1 MLFVLETVFVK
12 SSLSTHKL
20 IITLGA
26 GTLKIII
33 IENYEVSSFIFLFVQ
48 MARKSIWEFNSLL
61 EDFKFHQVYIGIL
74 DSKFRYIVFSAA
86 SLGTGMLVE
95 YCIFSLQQEA

>member
-1 MLFVLETVFVK
+1 MG
-12 SSLSTHKL
+12 
-20 IITLGA
+20 I
-26 GTLKIII
+26 
-33 IENYEVSSFIFLFVQ
+33 
-48 MARKSIWEFNSLL
+48 SLL
-61 EDFKFHQVYIGIL
+61 EDFKFHQVYTGIL